1 MKATLFAVALV
12 AWSCPDR
19 VWPPQVESDSPAQQP
34 AGPELVSVDWLKEH
48 LGDPN
53 QVIVHIAMERFGY
66 DEGHVPGAVF
76 VPMGEFHGRTHGLP
90 PPEAIATALGRFGIT
105 NETRVVLIGDP
116 MSTAILFVAL
126 DYVGHAGKT
135 AVLDGGLGA
144 WRAAGNATSKESVA
158 AKPGTFVPT
167 ARNDM
172 IVDAKWMKEHLG
184 NKKVALLDVRTRA
197 EFDGT
202 AEERLPRRGHIP
214 GAKYVPW
221 LATFDARDLQRD
233 ASGEPVDMAPE
244 MARLLSKPELQ
255 KLFASAGAKSDG
267 LVVTYCTVGMRAS
280 HVYFVSRLIGLPTRL
295 YLGSMA
301 DWTKDAS
308 NPVVG
313 VNNP

>member
-1 MKATLFAVALV
+1 MKSSFLFASLL
-12 AWSCPDR
+12 AWSCLGKA
-19 VWPPQVESDSPAQQP
+19 WPPGFESDSPPQQP
-34 AGPELVSVDWLKEH
+34 AGPELVSVDWLKQH
-48 LGDPN
+48 LTDPN
-53 QVIVHIAMERFGY
+53 QVIVQIAMERFGY
-66 DEGHVPGAVF
+66 DAGHIPGSVF
-76 VPMGEFHGRTHGLP
+76 VPMGEFHGHGDRLP
-90 PPEAIATALGRFGIT
+90 APEAIATALGRYGIT
-105 NETRVVLIGDP
+105 NDRRVVLIGDP

-158 AKPGTFVPT
+158 AKPGSFVPA

-172 IVDAKWMKEHLG
+172 IVDAKWMKENLG
-184 NKKVALLDVRTRA
+184 NKRVALLDVRTRA

-202 AEERLPRRGHIP
+202 AKERLPRRGHIP

-221 LATFDARDLQRD
+221 LATFDARDLEKD

-244 MARLLSKPELQ
+244 MVRLLPRPELQ
-255 KLFASAGAKSDG
+255 QLFASAGAKNDG

-280 HVYFVSRLIGLPTRL
+280 HVYFVSRLLGLPTRL

-301 DWTKDAS
+301 DWTKDPN

-313 VNNP
+313 VNNQ